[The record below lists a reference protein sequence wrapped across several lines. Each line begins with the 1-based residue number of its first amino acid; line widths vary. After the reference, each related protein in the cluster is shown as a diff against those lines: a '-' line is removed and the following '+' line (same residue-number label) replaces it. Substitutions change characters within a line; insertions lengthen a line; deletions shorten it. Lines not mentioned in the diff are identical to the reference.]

1 MMRFLAALLLALLVT
16 LGLFYLMQSLITGGE
31 GAVSEPPRGSVLD
44 FVRIKPDESVQ
55 EKERKPPRPPEPEQP
70 PPDLPQPQMDSVD
83 AEQTDSGFDFSTQVS
98 ADSQLSGGLG
108 LDTSDGEYLPI
119 VKVQAVYP
127 RRAMQRGIEGYVVVE
142 FTVTRSGTVRDPR
155 VVEAEPEGIFN
166 QAAMDAVLKFKYKP
180 RVIDGEPVEV
190 EGVRNRMTFEMGD

>member
-1 MMRFLAALLLALLVT
+1 MRFLAALLLALLVT

-31 GAVSEPPRGSVLD
+31 GAVTEPPRGSVLD

-70 PPDLPQPQMDSVD
+70 PPDLPQPQLDSMD
-83 AEQTDSGFDFSTQVS
+83 AEQSDSGFDFSTEIA
-98 ADSQLSGGLG
+98 ADSRLSGGLG

-155 VVEAEPEGIFN
+155 VVEAQPEGIFD

-180 RVIDGEPVEV
+180 RVVNGEPVEV
-190 EGVRNRMTFEMGD
+190 EGVRNRMTFEMGE